1 MEVHH
6 HSHTSDPPDSYRDHR
21 GRKKWTHYFWE
32 FLMLFL
38 AVFCGFLAENLRE
51 HEIEKRRER
60 VFMKNMLED
69 LKADTAAYQQYARN
83 NRVAFMTIDSLVYLL
98 KSPERNKRMS
108 RIYYLART
116 LTMRTDILIA
126 NRRTYDE
133 MKSSGQLRL
142 IHNSKVSDSAS
153 NYYSLLEQI
162 NTQNERVKDRGNY
175 YMLSMSDLFDA
186 DILLEIF
193 KQKKEPE
200 EQTLKLLTEDTKVI
214 NELLTRAQYLYGTFS
229 FVESYGIRSCRR
241 AESLIGMIKKE
252 YDLK

>member
-1 MEVHH
+1 
-6 HSHTSDPPDSYRDHR
+6 
-21 GRKKWTHYFWE
+21 
-32 FLMLFL
+32 
-38 AVFCGFLAENLRE
+38 
-51 HEIEKRRER
+51 
-60 VFMKNMLED
+60 
-69 LKADTAAYQQYARN
+69 
-83 NRVAFMTIDSLVYLL
+83 
-98 KSPERNKRMS
+98 MS

-193 KQKKEPE
+193 KQKKRTGRTNAEV
-200 EQTLKLLTEDTKVI
+200 T
-214 NELLTRAQYLYGTFS
+214 YGRHKS
-229 FVESYGIRSCRR
+229 D
-241 AESLIGMIKKE
+241 K
-252 YDLK
+252 